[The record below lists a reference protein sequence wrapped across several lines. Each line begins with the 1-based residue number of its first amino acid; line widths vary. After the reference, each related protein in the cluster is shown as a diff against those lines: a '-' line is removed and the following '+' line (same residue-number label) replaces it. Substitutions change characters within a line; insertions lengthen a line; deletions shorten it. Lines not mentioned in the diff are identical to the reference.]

1 MTKKEK
7 MELLL
12 ARVPEEQKTAFVSEL
27 REAKTKDAFLAV
39 VSKYKL
45 SLTDEEK
52 KVAES
57 RTNEVSDEEL
67 DHAAGGCCL
76 TPNCVICKTN
86 CEIS

>member
-12 ARVPEEQKTAFVSEL
+12 ARVPEEQKAAFVAEL

-52 KVAES
+52 KAVAS
-57 RTNEVSDEEL
+57 CSNEVSDEEL
-67 DHAAGGCCL
+67 DQAAGGCCAG
-76 TPNCVICKTN
+76 TPV
-86 CEIS
+86 S